1 MEKSKQGK
9 HKVLNVFLRILAGIL
24 LLSILWMISSQI
36 LTAYEKSVYPA
47 PGEMVTV
54 SGHQMHVYSQ
64 GAGENTIVLTPG
76 LGTTAPVLDFQPLI
90 DELAQT
96 NKVVVVEPFG
106 YGWSDLTDDE
116 RTVENITA
124 ELRAALSAAGI
135 EGPYVLMPHSIS
147 GIYAM
152 YYANTYPEE
161 VKAIIGIDCTLPEM
175 SAYFGESI
183 PAMPSYL
190 SALAPTGLARLLV
203 LLMPDG
209 FLPVDATQA
218 YSDENLKITKA
229 LSAWKAYNRNVVAEG
244 NEIEKNIAKTATMK
258 FAKDLPVLIFAKE
271 GTTPRDDGKTT
282 RSFYEMALAG
292 LDNSQIVMLEGHH
305 YLHWT
310 NYEVMSSDVNQFL
323 STIKTAPQK

>member
-9 HKVLNVFLRILAGIL
+9 PKVLNVFLRILAGIL
-24 LLSILWMISSQI
+24 LLAILGMIVSQV

-47 PGEMVTV
+47 PGKMVTV
-54 SGHQMHVYSQ
+54 AGHQMHVYTQ
-64 GAGENTIVLTPG
+64 GEGENTIILTPG
-76 LGTTAPVLDFQPLI
+76 LGTSAPVLDFQPLI

-116 RTVENITA
+116 RTVENITT
-124 ELRAALSAAGI
+124 ELRTALSAAGI
-135 EGPYVLMPHSIS
+135 AGPYVLMPHSIS

-152 YYANTYPEE
+152 YYANTYPDE
-161 VKAIIGIDCTLPEM
+161 VKAVIGIDCTLPEM
-175 SAYFGESI
+175 CAYFGESI
-183 PAMPSYL
+183 PALPSYL

-209 FLPVDATQA
+209 FLPVDATHV
-218 YSDENLKITKA
+218 YSDENLKTTKA

-244 NEIEKNIAKTATMK
+244 NEIDRNITETATMK
-258 FAKDLPVLIFAKE
+258 FDKTLPVLIFAKE
-271 GTTPRDDGKTT
+271 GTTPRTDGKTT
-282 RSFYEMALAG
+282 RSFYETALAG

-310 NYEVMSSDVNQFL
+310 NYEVMSRDVNQFL
-323 STIKTAPQK
+323 AAIKTTP

>member
-9 HKVLNVFLRILAGIL
+9 PKVLNVFLRILAGIL
-24 LLSILWMISSQI
+24 LLAILGMIVSQV

-47 PGEMVTV
+47 PGKMVTV
-54 SGHQMHVYSQ
+54 AGHQMHVYTQ
-64 GAGENTIVLTPG
+64 GEGENTIILTPG
-76 LGTTAPVLDFQPLI
+76 LGTSAPVLDFQPLI

-96 NKVVVVEPFG
+96 NKVVVVESFG

-135 EGPYVLMPHSIS
+135 TGPYVLMPHSIS

-152 YYANTYPEE
+152 YYANTYPDE
-161 VKAIIGIDCTLPEM
+161 VKAVIGIDCTLPEM
-175 SAYFGESI
+175 CAYFGESI
-183 PAMPSYL
+183 PALPSYL

-209 FLPVDATQA
+209 FLPVDTTHI
-218 YSDENLKITKA
+218 YSDKNLKTTKA

-244 NEIEKNIAKTATMK
+244 NEIDRNIAKTATMK
-258 FAKDLPVLIFAKE
+258 FANDLPVLIFAKE
-271 GTTPRDDGKTT
+271 GTTPREDGKTT
-282 RSFYEMALAG
+282 RSFYETALAG

-310 NYEVMSSDVNQFL
+310 NYEVMSRDVNQFL
-323 STIKTAPQK
+323 AAIKTTP